1 MSSPGAPDGERAA
14 LQLLRDVLDL
24 DTAAERERLLVER
37 CTDAPGLAARVRAM
51 LARIE
56 AQGDFADPHPHEG
69 ADALPGTRL
78 GPFRVAERIGRG
90 GMGIV
95 YRAQREDADFAQEVA
110 IKLIRRG
117 FDFDDVQARFLRERR
132 ILARLEHPN
141 LARFIDG
148 GVAADGRPWF
158 ALEFVRG
165 TAVTTWCDAHRL
177 DLRARVR
184 LLLEVCAAVQH
195 AHSQLVVHRDLKP
208 ANILVDAEGR
218 VKLLDFGIAKLVG
231 GDDDAGATL
240 TVAGNRGA
248 LTPEYA
254 APEQFGGEAAG
265 VTTDVYALGVVAY
278 ELVSG
283 ALPYAIDR
291 QDVAAMER
299 TIRQQPPQP
308 LSLAIARDGADAT
321 AQRLAARAGSL
332 SAWRREVRGDLG
344 RILDRALAKEPERR
358 YATVQAFA
366 DDLRRWLAGRPVR
379 ATGNRAGYRVRKFV
393 ARNRIAVA
401 LAGLSFVAIAA
412 GIGGMAWKTRTAMLA
427 AERAEAMQS
436 FVFGLF
442 RGASPMATPERLPST
457 EDLLAEGA
465 RKAMTG
471 TGVTPETRFDMLMT
485 IGRIHLDLRRYTE
498 AMPLLT
504 EAMVL
509 GETLYG
515 PADTHLLPPLLGL
528 LQAET
533 YQLEINNGK
542 PQQAAQH
549 LERARMLASLP
560 DAGDDDRAD
569 VSLAEC
575 ALHQANARELG
586 DGIEVCRAAVAE
598 FETLPSPDPGKLA
611 KAYYLSARTLDLAGG
626 HEQDAI
632 VTAQHGLQRVR
643 ALAGDTALYDEMS
656 LSAQLSESLAA
667 ANRLDDALAQVQHAN
682 ELAARLFPRA
692 HPDHGKLL
700 FDEASLLRKLAR
712 EPEAEQRLRLAL
724 DIYTEIYGEH
734 LTLKSADMYWTRLNL
749 ATSLSG
755 QRRHAEAEEL
765 VRGMIADVEA
775 DPGFRKQA
783 RTLAQLKGNLAL
795 ALFGQDRL
803 DEADALVDPVLQ
815 PFKVD
820 GDGIHI
826 GSVPSRAYG
835 LRARILQR
843 HGQPEQAITWH
854 RRAIAALGS
863 TPSDLGPIAQ
873 IEVRLASAM
882 REAGHIAEAITTG
895 TTARE
900 THLRLFGEAHRGTI
914 ESRIELARSLRQA
927 GRDAEAETELGAARA
942 AADVLAADDPL
953 RAELD

>member
-1 MSSPGAPDGERAA
+1 MSPPGVPDGDRAA
-14 LQLLRDVLDL
+14 LQLLREVLDL

-37 CTDAPGLAARVRAM
+37 CTDAPDLAARVRSM

-56 AQGDFADPHPHEG
+56 AQGDLGGAR
-69 ADALPGTRL
+69 ADAGIDALAGALL
-78 GPFRVAERIGRG
+78 GPFRVVERIGRG

-95 YRAQREDADFAQEVA
+95 YRAEREDADFAQDVA

-148 GVAADGRPWF
+148 GVAPDGRPWF

-165 TAVTTWCDAHRL
+165 EPVTRWCDAHGL
-177 DLRARVR
+177 DVRARVR
-184 LLLEVCAAVQH
+184 LFLDVCAAVQH

-208 ANILVDAEGR
+208 ANILVDADGR

-278 ELVSG
+278 ELVTG

-291 QDVAAMER
+291 QDAVATER
-299 TIRQQPPQP
+299 TVRLQPPQP
-308 LSLAIARDGADAT
+308 LAQAIARDGSDA
-321 AQRLAARAGSL
+321 AARRLAARAVNLRSW
-332 SAWRREVRGDLG
+332 SRQVRGDLA
-344 RILDRALAKEPERR
+344 RILDKALAKEPGRR

-366 DDLRRWLAGRPVR
+366 DDLQHWLDGRPVR
-379 ATGNRAGYRVRKFV
+379 VSGNRAGYRLRKFV
-393 ARNRIAVA
+393 GRNRIAVA
-401 LAGLSFVAIAA
+401 FAGLSVAAIAA
-412 GIGGMAWKTRTAMLA
+412 GTGGMVWKTRAATLA

-465 RKAMTG
+465 HKAMAG
-471 TGVTPETRFDMLMT
+471 TGVALETRFDMLMT
-485 IGRIHLDLRRYTE
+485 IGRIHLDLRRYSE
-498 AMPLLT
+498 AIPLLA
-504 EAMVL
+504 EAVRL

-515 PADTHLLPPLLGL
+515 LADTRLLPPLLGL

-549 LERARMLASLP
+549 LERARRLASLP
-560 DAGDDDRAD
+560 DAGADDRAD
-569 VSLAEC
+569 VALAAC

-586 DGIEVCRAAVAE
+586 DGIEACRAAVAE
-598 FETLPSPDPGKLA
+598 FETLPSPAPDRLA

-632 VTAQHGLQRVR
+632 DTARRGLQRVR
-643 ALAGDTALYDEMS
+643 ALGGDTALYDEMS

-667 ANRLDDALAQVQHAN
+667 VNRLDDALAEVHHAN
-682 ELAARLFPRA
+682 ELAARIFPRA
-692 HPDHGKLL
+692 HPDRGKLL
-700 FDEASLLRKLAR
+700 FDEASLLRRLAR
-712 EPEAEQRLRLAL
+712 EPEAEQRLREALA
-724 DIYTEIYGEH
+724 IYTGIYGER

-749 ATSLSG
+749 ASSLSG
-755 QRRHAEAEEL
+755 QRRHAQAEAL
-765 VRGMIADVEA
+765 LRGMIADVDA
-775 DPGFRKQA
+775 DPEFRKQA
-783 RTLAQLKGNLAL
+783 RTLAQLQANLAL

-803 DEADALVDPVLQ
+803 DEADALLDPALR
-815 PFKVD
+815 PFKAD
-820 GDGIHI
+820 GDGIHL
-826 GSVPSRAYG
+826 GTVPSRTYG

-843 HGQPEQAITWH
+843 RGQPEQAITWY

-863 TPSDLGPIAQ
+863 TPSDRGPAAQ

-882 REAGHIAEAITTG
+882 REAGRVDEAITTG
-895 TTARE
+895 TMARE
-900 THLRLFGEAHRGTI
+900 TNLRLFGEAHRGTI
-914 ESRIELARSLRQA
+914 ESRLELARSMRRA
-927 GRDAEAETELGAARA
+927 GRDAEAATELAAARTA
-942 AADVLAADDPL
+942 AGVLTPDDPL
-953 RAELD
+953 RAELE